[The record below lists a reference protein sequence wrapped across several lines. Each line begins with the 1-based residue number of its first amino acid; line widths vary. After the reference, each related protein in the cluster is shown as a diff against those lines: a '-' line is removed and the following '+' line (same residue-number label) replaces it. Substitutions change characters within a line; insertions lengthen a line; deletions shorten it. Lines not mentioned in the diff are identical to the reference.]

1 MINVPNDIVLE
12 ELSNGILRLIL
23 NDKKRRNALSENMLD
38 ILFSKIN
45 ASAKNPEIRV
55 VIISANGPVFCAGH
69 DLKEIAQARD
79 NSDKGVIFFKQL
91 FDKCS
96 ELMKS
101 ILTNPKPVIAEVDGI
116 ATAAG
121 CQLVA
126 TCDLAVASYSSKFA
140 TPGVNIG
147 LFCSTPMV
155 ALSRNVLNKHA
166 MEMLLTGDLVDSKRA
181 EQIGLINRSYPG
193 NLLSG
198 EVYAIAQKIASKSS
212 ITLAVGKKAFYEQS
226 EMTLSDAYAY
236 TSEIMVD
243 NILKKDAREGIS
255 AFLTKRKPQWQ
266 DK

>member
-1 MINVPNDIVLE
+1 MINDKNDIVLE
-12 ELSNGILRLIL
+12 ELSNGIIRLIL
-23 NDKKRRNALSENMLD
+23 NDEKRRNALSENMLD
-38 ILFSKIN
+38 VLFSKIM
-45 ASAKNPEIRV
+45 ASADTPEIRV

-69 DLKEIAQARD
+69 DLKEITQARG
-79 NSDKGVIFFKQL
+79 NKDKGIFYFQKL

-96 ELMKS
+96 ELMKL
-101 ILTNPKPVIAEVDGI
+101 ILANPKPVIAEVDGI

-126 TCDLAVASYSSKFA
+126 SCDLAFASESSKFA

-166 MEMLLTGDLVDSKRA
+166 MEMLLTGDLVDCDRA
-181 EQIGLINRSYPG
+181 EQIGLINRSFPVDVLKEKV
-193 NLLSG
+193 N
-198 EVYAIAQKIASKSS
+198 AIARKIASKSS
-212 ITLAVGKKAFYEQS
+212 VTLAVGKKAFYKQS

-243 NILKKDAREGIS
+243 NMLKNDAEEGIS
-255 AFLTKRKPQWQ
+255 AFLTKRKPEWQ